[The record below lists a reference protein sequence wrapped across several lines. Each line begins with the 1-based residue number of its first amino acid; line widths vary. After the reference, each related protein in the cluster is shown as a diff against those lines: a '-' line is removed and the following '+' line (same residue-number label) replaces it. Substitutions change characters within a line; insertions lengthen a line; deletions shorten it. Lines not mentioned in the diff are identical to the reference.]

1 MYQSASALEGAGG
14 RGRFLGFLNLLF
26 SSGLTSREKKEI
38 LQKEYGFSF
47 SLDEG
52 REMEEMCNLSQGI
65 LQEGIAQNLFRKGMS
80 IEDITEVV
88 SAKKEQIE
96 KWVLQIST
104 TWLYKKGCL

>member
-1 MYQSASALEGAGG
+1 MYQSASALEGAEEC
-14 RGRFLGFLNLLF
+14 GRFLEFLNRLF

-47 SLDEG
+47 AEDEG

-88 SAKKEQIE
+88 SAKKRAD
-96 KWVLQIST
+96 
-104 TWLYKKGCL
+104 